1 MLFDQINKE
10 LELTQ
15 RHLIVLKKVIESGP
29 IGILKLAEE
38 TEMPTHKVRYSLRV
52 LELEQLIKPSA
63 SGAIAGKQV
72 EEFISDFDDEME
84 NIVHKTER
92 IREIGKSI

>member
-15 RHLIVLKKVIESGP
+15 RHLVVLKKVIESGP

-38 TEMPTHKVRYSLRV
+38 TDMPTHKVRYSLRV

-63 SGAIAGKQV
+63 SGAVAGEQV
-72 EEFISDFDDEME
+72 EEFISHFDDELE
-84 NIVHKTER
+84 NMVQKTER

>member
-15 RHLIVLKKVIESGP
+15 RHLVVLKKVIESGP

-38 TEMPTHKVRYSLRV
+38 TEVPTHKVRYSLRV

-63 SGAIAGKQV
+63 SGAVAGEQV
-72 EEFISDFDDEME
+72 KEFISNFDDELESM
-84 NIVHKTER
+84 VRKTER

>member
-38 TEMPTHKVRYSLRV
+38 TDMPTHKVRYSLRV

-63 SGAIAGKQV
+63 SGAVAGEQV
-72 EEFISDFDDEME
+72 EEFISDFDDELE

-92 IREIGKSI
+92 IREIGRSI

>member
-15 RHLIVLKKVIESGP
+15 RHLVVLKKVIESGP

-52 LELEQLIKPSA
+52 LELEQLIKPSV
-63 SGAIAGKQV
+63 SGAVADEQV
-72 EEFISDFDDEME
+72 EEFISDFDDELG
-84 NIVHKTER
+84 NIVRKTEH

>member
-15 RHLIVLKKVIESGP
+15 RHLVVLKKVIESGP

-52 LELEQLIKPSA
+52 LELEQLIRPSA
-63 SGAIAGKQV
+63 SGAVAGEQV
-72 EEFISDFDDEME
+72 EEFISDFDDELK

-92 IREIGKSI
+92 IRDIGKSI